1 MQRESR
7 VRGSLARACQ
17 ILALAFA
24 TGAVAGCQSIV
35 LHFAEPHFLKTGP
48 NGPDTP
54 QTFGAPYEHVSIPS
68 EMRILD
74 GYLVRAPE
82 ECKTHSAVLIFHGV
96 METISE
102 WAAAQA
108 FLRQHCVASLV
119 FDYTGHGNS
128 ARGGTVKRV
137 NRDALAAYRYFSTAF
152 GSDDRL
158 CILGHSMGNGPML
171 EELPGFTAAPSCV
184 VVASPLSSLR
194 DWGVAHV
201 SRLMAYMIPDVWNCV
216 ANIAR
221 NTVPVL
227 VIHSRSD
234 SVNQIEMG
242 LRLFT
247 AARQPKRMIEVDG
260 FKHNAIYK
268 TPSLIWWSPVL
279 AFIQQGGPEPQINLE
294 GVLSN
299 R

>member
-1 MQRESR
+1 M
-7 VRGSLARACQ
+7 GSL
-17 ILALAFA
+17 
-24 TGAVAGCQSIV
+24 TGCQSIM

-68 EMRILD
+68 DTRILD
-74 GYLVRAPE
+74 GYLVRAPD
-82 ECKTHSAVLIFHGV
+82 ECATHSALLIFHGV

-102 WAAAQA
+102 WSAAQA

-128 ARGGTVKRV
+128 SPGGTVKLV
-137 NRDALAAYRYFSTAF
+137 NRDAVAAYRYFSAAF
-152 GSDDRL
+152 SSDQRL
-158 CILGHSMGNGPML
+158 CVLGHSMGNGPML
-171 EELPGFTAAPSCV
+171 EELPAFTAAPSCV

-201 SRLMAYMIPDVWNCV
+201 SGLMAYMIPDVWNSV
-216 ANIAR
+216 HNIAR
-221 NTVPVL
+221 SSVPVL
-227 VIHSRSD
+227 VIQSRSD
-234 SVNQIEMG
+234 TVNPIEMG
-242 LRLFT
+242 RRVFT
-247 AARQPKRMIEVDG
+247 AAHEPKRMIEVDG

-279 AFIQQGGPEPQINLE
+279 AFIAEEPLH
-294 GVLSN
+294 
-299 R
+299 

>member
-1 MQRESR
+1 MHFGDRIRFGVAQ
-7 VRGSLARACQ
+7 ARQ
-17 ILALAFA
+17 ILVLAFVV
-24 TGAVAGCQSIV
+24 GGLAGCQSIV

-68 EMRILD
+68 GTRILD
-74 GYLVRAPE
+74 GYLVRAPD
-82 ECKTHSAVLIFHGV
+82 ECSNHSAVLIFHGV

-102 WAAAQA
+102 WSAAQA
-108 FLRQHCVASLV
+108 FLRENCVASLV
-119 FDYTGHGNS
+119 FDFTGHGNS
-128 ARGGTVKRV
+128 SHGGTVKRV
-137 NRDALAAYRYFSTAF
+137 NHDALAAYRYFSTAF
-152 GSDDRL
+152 GSDQRL

-171 EELPGFTAAPSCV
+171 EELPAFTAAPSCV

-216 ANIAR
+216 ANISR

-242 LRLFT
+242 LRVFA
-247 AARQPKRMIEVDG
+247 AAREPKRMIEVDG
-260 FKHNAIYK
+260 FRHNAIYK

-279 AFIQQGGPEPQINLE
+279 AFIQQGG
-294 GVLSN
+294 S
-299 R
+299 